1 MVEKSKELE
10 NPSSTLSI
18 KGYIFFPGRFSQ
30 GNKEQQANWRL
41 WVYNMTGG
49 VRAELSGIL
58 RFVDASSKGLKVRR
72 EWERALGAGW
82 VF

>member
-1 MVEKSKELE
+1 M
-10 NPSSTLSI
+10 
-18 KGYIFFPGRFSQ
+18 
-30 GNKEQQANWRL
+30 
-41 WVYNMTGG
+41 
-49 VRAELSGIL
+49 AELSGIL